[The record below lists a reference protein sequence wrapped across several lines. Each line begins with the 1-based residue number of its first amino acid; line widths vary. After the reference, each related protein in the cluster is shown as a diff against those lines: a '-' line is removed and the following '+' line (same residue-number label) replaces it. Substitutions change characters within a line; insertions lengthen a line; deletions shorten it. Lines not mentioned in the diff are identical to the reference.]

1 MVITNTGRIMLKETK
16 EFIDTF
22 EPKLPLKP
30 TEKLALVI
38 SFIFHPVF
46 MPTILV
52 YAMYKFVPAS
62 FAGTDPKNFGFVYM
76 MPVFAC
82 TAFFPILS
90 VVLMKALGFVESIHL
105 YKPRDRYIPLVVCM
119 IFYFTLYWFFK
130 QANAPFLLRLL
141 LLGSYWN
148 LVALFI
154 ANIFIKVSMHTTG
167 AGGMIG
173 MLIAIMFVSPISLT
187 LPLFL
192 GLLIAGAIG
201 TARMLLRAHHA
212 SEIWLGY
219 VLGIVVQLS
228 AYWYLS

>member
-1 MVITNTGRIMLKETK
+1 MLKETK
-16 EFIDTF
+16 DFIDTF

-46 MPTILV
+46 MPTILF

-62 FAGTDPKNFGFVYM
+62 FAELTSKEFGLRLLM
-76 MPVFAC
+76 VFMN

-90 VVLMKALGFVESIHL
+90 VFLMKALGFVESIHL

-119 IFYFTLYWFFK
+119 ILYFTTYYFFK
-130 QANAPFLLRLL
+130 QQNAPFLLLLL

-154 ANIFIKVSMHTTG
+154 INIFFKVSMHTTG

-173 MLIAIMFVSPISLT
+173 MLIALMFVSPISLT

-192 GLLIAGAIG
+192 GLLIAGMIG

-212 SEIWLGY
+212 SEIWMGY
-219 VLGIVVQLS
+219 ALGIIVQLS